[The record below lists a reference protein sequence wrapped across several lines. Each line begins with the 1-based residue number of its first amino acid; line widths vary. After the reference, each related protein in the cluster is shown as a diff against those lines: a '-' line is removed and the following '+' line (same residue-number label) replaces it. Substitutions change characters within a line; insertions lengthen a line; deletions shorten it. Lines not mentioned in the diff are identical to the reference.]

1 MTEPADSATMA
12 AMAEVPRQFVLG
24 VDLDGV
30 CADYYPFMRTVVAE
44 WLGREVESLPTEV
57 GWDMLEWG
65 VQPGEFHKVH
75 RFAVVQRNLF
85 REMGMIP
92 GAGPALRRLSDLG
105 IRIRII
111 THRLV
116 IEHFHQIA
124 VAQTV
129 EWLDRHGIPYW
140 DLCFMGEKGAVNADL
155 YVEDSP
161 ANIEALRRDERDVI
175 VFSHSA
181 NWHLEVAAGSRAR
194 DWAEAEPLIMARFHA
209 WEERDAAEGMVPGEP
224 DREARMRGAESE
236 GAGGMRR
243 SAAERVAG

>member
-1 MTEPADSATMA
+1 MTRPADSSTISAV
-12 AMAEVPRQFVLG
+12 AESPRQFVLG

-30 CADYYPFMRTVVAE
+30 CADYYPFMRRVVAE
-44 WLGREVESLPTEV
+44 WLGQNVDALPVEV

-65 VQPGEFHKVH
+65 VAPGEFRKVH
-75 RFAVVQRNLF
+75 RFAVVQRSLF
-85 REMGMIP
+85 HDMGMVP
-92 GAGPALRRLSDLG
+92 GAGPALRRLSNLG

-155 YVEDSP
+155 YIEDSP
-161 ANIEALRRDERDVI
+161 HNIEALRRDGRDVI
-175 VFSHSA
+175 VFTHSA
-181 NWHLEVAAGSRAR
+181 NRHLDVDSASRAG
-194 DWAEAEPLIMARFHA
+194 DWAEVERLTVERFQGWEQDGDSAE
-209 WEERDAAEGMVPGEP
+209 
-224 DREARMRGAESE
+224 
-236 GAGGMRR
+236 MRR
-243 SAAERVAG
+243 RASDRAAV

>member
-1 MTEPADSATMA
+1 MTGPADSATMA
-12 AMAEVPRQFVLG
+12 SMAEVPRQFVLG

-30 CADYYPFMRTVVAE
+30 CADYYPFMRRVVAE

-161 ANIEALRRDERDVI
+161 SNIEALRRDDRDVI

-181 NWHLEVAAGSRAR
+181 NRHLDVAADSRAHG
-194 DWAEAEPLIMARFHA
+194 WEEAEPLIVARFQA
-209 WEERDAAEGMVPGEP
+209 WMERDPAQGMVRGEP
-224 DREARMRGAESE
+224 DREGPMPE
-236 GAGGMRR
+236 AGSGSAGIRHT
-243 SAAERVAG
+243 AAERATG